1 MPLRHHRLKQQTA
14 LLLLVVFVFG
24 GLLGPVL
31 HRASHG
37 LVWSDLRGPAS
48 AASDAACDHDAHPAR
63 FEVTV
68 PVLHDDLCPLCV
80 RHLVSL
86 DVVEARPVSLKD
98 TDTVVCSC
106 MDIVQTTIFSSHL
119 IRGPPHH
126 A

>member
-1 MPLRHHRLKQQTA
+1 MHLRHHRLRQQTA
-14 LLLLVVFVFG
+14 LLLLAVFVFG

-37 LVWSDLRGPAS
+37 LVWSDLRGSAP
-48 AASDAACDHDAHPAR
+48 AASDVACDHDAHPAR

-68 PVLHDDLCPLCV
+68 PDLHDDLCPLCV

-86 DVVEARPVSLKD
+86 DPVEARPVSLKD
-98 TDTVVCSC
+98 TYTVVCSC
-106 MDIVQTTIFSSHL
+106 TDIVQVTIASSHL